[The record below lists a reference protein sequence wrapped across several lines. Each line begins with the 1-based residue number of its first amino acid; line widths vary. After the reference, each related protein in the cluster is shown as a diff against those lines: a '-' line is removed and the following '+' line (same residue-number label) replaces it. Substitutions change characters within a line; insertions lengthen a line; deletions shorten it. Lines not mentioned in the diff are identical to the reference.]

1 MAKKP
6 TRSEGV
12 WGIDIGQF
20 ALKAL
25 RCTKVDGEIVAD
37 DFEYIEY
44 SKILSQ
50 PEADRNQLIE
60 EAISTFLERNDTTG
74 DKIAITVPGQDG
86 LTKFFKPPPSDIKKL
101 PSIVEYEAQQ
111 QIPFDLTEVVW
122 TYQKMSGSQQDG
134 NLLGDAEVGLFAIK
148 RDQLD
153 RSLKQFETHELELH
167 GVQMAP
173 LSIYNFVAYDLL
185 EAERDPEEYDPDDP
199 PASYVVIS
207 IGTETTDMVITNGH
221 RVWPRSLP
229 IGGNHFTRSLTRE
242 LKLTFAKAEHLKRNA
257 SDVEDQKKVILAMRA
272 VFQDMVTEIKR
283 SIDYFNSI
291 DRRAKIQGIV
301 LLGNTVKLPGL
312 RRFLASNLGYDIIA
326 YDSFKRLQGSSVTD
340 NPIFRDNFLSFGPC
354 YGLCL
359 QTLEMAQVDTDLL
372 PREIITERLVEAKR
386 PWVIASISALLLGCA
401 FNYFFVYGAW
411 LEVNKE
417 LRTEWV
423 GPMSAANNAHVQ
435 SSNHLDQDDK
445 LKKELNHLTAVG
457 DELVGNNERRL
468 MWLELF
474 RALNAALPRAPDFQP
489 GVWRDPND
497 QKYTFDS
504 RVDLYIKTLESQYF
518 EDLATWFSKDMQ
530 TQYRFTQPWLFEK
543 AEQQEAGGN
552 DAAAVGVGNGVEG
565 SGEDTSTATSGPSG
579 PGWVIELTGFH
590 YFSKSER
597 EGGVEHVRNT
607 IIKNLSDKI
616 VMLPD
621 ADGDPRP
628 FTMDELGIGYA
639 VLLDLGETNAEKIIN
654 PNADPAS
661 AEGGEEEEGAGAAVP
676 GAADQGQ
683 ANLEGDA
690 NSFFTVKKYSFTLQ
704 FSWQAP
710 LVSERL
716 TRRNEFVTAW
726 ENASSLEQVGPN
738 VGMTL
743 EQVKRRAERYRQMN
757 DLGLAN
763 ITLKD
768 FDQPEPPEGAGGE
781 LEAPIDAPPDGP

>member
-25 RCTKVDGEIVAD
+25 RCTKVDDEIVAD

-44 SKILSQ
+44 AKILSQ

-111 QIPFDLTEVVW
+111 QIPFDLAEVVW

-148 RDQLD
+148 RDQLE
-153 RSLKQFETHELELH
+153 RSLNQFETHELELH

-185 EAERDPEEYDPDDP
+185 EAERDPDDYDPDDP

-401 FNYFFVYGAW
+401 FNYFFAYGAW

-435 SSNHLDQDDK
+435 SSDHLDQDDK

-489 GVWRDPND
+489 GIWRDPND
-497 QKYTFDS
+497 KNHTFDS
-504 RVDLYIKTLESQYF
+504 RVDLYIKTLESKYF
-518 EDLATWFSKDMQ
+518 EDLATWFNKDMQ
-530 TQYRFTQPWLFEK
+530 RQYQFTQPWLFEK
-543 AEQQEAGGN
+543 AEPEEAVGN
-552 DAAAVGVGNGVEG
+552 NTAAVGVGNNVEG
-565 SGEDTSTATSGPSG
+565 SGEGTSTTTSGPSG

-597 EGGVEHVRNT
+597 DGGVEHVRNT

-639 VLLDLGETNAEKIIN
+639 VLLDLGETKAEKIIN
-654 PNADPAS
+654 PNADPAT
-661 AEGGEEEEGAGAAVP
+661 AGGGEGEEGAGAGDP
-676 GAADQGQ
+676 GQSGF
-683 ANLEGDA
+683 EGDE

-710 LVSERL
+710 LVTERL

-726 ENASSLEQVGPN
+726 ENASSLEQVGSN
-738 VGMTL
+738 AGMTL
-743 EQVKRRAERYRQMN
+743 EQVKRRADRYRQMN

-768 FDQPEPPEGAGGE
+768 FDQPEPPEGANGGP
-781 LEAPIDAPPDGP
+781 EAPVDAGGP